1 MSVQIKS
8 TFFDPKVK
16 VWHAIRTTL
25 LLCLLLVCGQVS
37 AQTTAK
43 GTVIDATGEPVIGAT
58 VVEKGDPKNATVTDF
73 DGNFTLKLQ
82 KGKVVV
88 ISYIGMVS
96 QEVTAGPSMKI
107 TLQDDNAALEEVVVV
122 GYTSKA
128 RKDLT
133 GSVGSI
139 SGAKLAVV
147 PVSSAAEALTGKIA
161 GVQVTTTDGQPGADI
176 NIRVRGATSVTQ
188 SNDPLYIVD
197 GFQVP
202 NINDIPPTDIASID
216 VLKDASLTAIYGA
229 KGGNG
234 VVIVTTKSA
243 QAGKVQVSFNGRL
256 SVSSL
261 ARSLDL
267 MNTGQ
272 FVDLMYDRASSNGG
286 GARDSWQKAFR
297 GDFGNPKDNAL
308 YYNKVTNDWQDEV
321 LGNHPMSY
329 SSNVTVGGGSE
340 TTRFNLSLTQS
351 EDVGIILG
359 SGVRRTN
366 INFKLNTKITKN
378 LEFTYNPKLSY
389 RRDQGAGGANV
400 GSGGLVDRVLR
411 YQPTA
416 GLRSWGSYG
425 IMETAADAERFN
437 LTNPV
442 SDINTNT
449 QKRHAYT
456 MSQQFA
462 LQWTPIK
469 GLRLRTEGNYNISF
483 RDTERYW
490 GWLTSTAQSAVHQQK
505 PVAALTKRTVES
517 YTWTNT
523 ASYDMSIKDMH
534 NLSFLLGQ
542 EIYHTQ
548 YKESKQTA
556 HLFDQGIDAETAIN
570 NMALG
575 EPYAQDTYTLR
586 STPNRTASF
595 FGQVSYNFDHK
606 YLISATFRADGSSK
620 FAPGK
625 QWGYFPSVS
634 GAWVINKEKFMK
646 DVKWVDQLKL
656 RAAFGLAGNNNIND
670 DMWRFLYATNN
681 AGGPEFASTTTANG
695 ELYYATPG
703 NYPNKDIKWET
714 TITRNVALDISLFG
728 GRLNITP
735 EFYWNTTRDLL
746 YSSPIPS
753 VSGYSKQMQNIG
765 KVQNNGW
772 ELTVNGD
779 ILRGK
784 DYVLSGNFT
793 LGHNKMT
800 IKALN
805 ATDTRIYNYAGAWKS
820 SDQNDYLLEVGG
832 ELGLMYGYVYDGLY
846 TWDEFLYPTTS
857 TYAAQPKG
865 KGVVNGILVGGTITD
880 GYEGNSGNGVLASSH
895 SGYSTMPGKIKIKDL
910 NGDGQID
917 VNDKTVIGRTTPKWQ
932 GGFGLS
938 GQWKDFDFVANF
950 TYMLDF
956 DVYNATAYAL
966 SSMSSS
972 QNSFTNVYSKFN
984 DGRWRYSAP
993 DGFTDLSGHNITGES
1008 LYKNG
1013 NLDGM
1018 PGLYKTLNANASTW
1032 NPGDLVTNIMLD
1044 SFVED
1049 GSFIRCSD
1057 VTLGYTLP
1065 KSISSK
1071 IYLNKVRAYVS
1082 VSNLFILTKYSGY
1095 DPEVDVQSGLTPS
1108 MDYNRYPRARQFSF
1122 GVNVTF

>member
-8 TFFDPKVK
+8 IF
-16 VWHAIRTTL
+16 RSTL

-133 GSVGSI
+133 GSVGSV

-147 PVSSAAEALTGKIA
+147 PVSSAAEAMAGKIA
-161 GVQVTTTDGQPGADI
+161 GVQITTTDGQPGADI

-188 SNDPLYIVD
+188 SNEPLYIVD
-197 GFQVP
+197 GFQVA
-202 NINDIPPTDIASID
+202 NINDIPPSDIASID

-229 KGGNG
+229 KGGND
-234 VVIVTTKSA
+234 VVVVTTKSA
-243 QAGKVQVSFNGRL
+243 QAGKIQVTFNGRL

-261 ARSLDL
+261 TRSMDL

-272 FVDLMYDRASSNGG
+272 FVDLMYDRAAANGTRSSW
-286 GARDSWQKAFR
+286 AKAFR
-297 GDFGNPKDNAL
+297 GDFGNPRDNDL
-308 YYNKVTNDWQDEV
+308 YYQLQTNDWQDEV
-321 LGNHPMSY
+321 LGNHPWSY
-329 SSNVTVGGGSE
+329 QANVTIGGGNES
-340 TTRFNLSLTQS
+340 TKFNLSLTQS
-351 EDVGIILG
+351 EDKGIILG

-378 LEFTYNPKLSY
+378 LDFTYNPKLTY
-389 RRDQGAGGANV
+389 RRDEGAGGANI

-411 YQPTA
+411 FQPTS
-416 GLRSWGSYG
+416 GLRGWGSYNV
-425 IMETAADAERFN
+425 MENAADAERFN

-442 SDINTNT
+442 TDIGTNT
-449 QKRHAYT
+449 QKRHNYAI
-456 MSQQFA
+456 SQQFS
-462 LQWTPIK
+462 LKWNPID
-469 GLRLRTEGNYNISF
+469 GLVLRSEGNYNISF
-483 RDTERYW
+483 RDTQRYW
-490 GWLTSTAQSAVHQQK
+490 GWLTSTGQQAVHQQL
-505 PVAALTKRTVES
+505 PVARLTKRTTES

-523 ASYDMSIKDMH
+523 ASYDTSIKDVH

-548 YKESKQTA
+548 YKESQQGA
-556 HLFDQGIDAETAIN
+556 HLFDKGINAETAIN

-575 EPYAQDTYTLR
+575 QPYAQDTYTLR

-595 FGQVSYNFDHK
+595 FGQISYNYDHK

-620 FAPGK
+620 FASGK

-634 GAWVINKEKFMK
+634 GAWVVNKEKFLK
-646 DVKWVDQLKL
+646 DVKWIDQLKI
-656 RAAFGLAGNNNIND
+656 RAAFGLAGNNNISD
-670 DMWRFLYATNN
+670 DLWRFLYTTNN
-681 AGGPEFASTTTANG
+681 SGGPQVSSTTSANG
-695 ELYYATPG
+695 ELYYGTPSPYG
-703 NYPNKDIKWET
+703 NKEIKWET
-714 TITRNVALDISLFG
+714 TITRNLAADISLFG
-728 GRLNITP
+728 GRLSITP

-746 YSSPIPS
+746 YSSVIPS
-753 VSGYSKQMQNIG
+753 VSGYTRQMQNIG

-784 DYVLSGNFT
+784 DYVLSANFT

-800 IKALN
+800 IKQLN
-805 ATDTRIYNYAGAWKS
+805 ATDNIIYNYAGAWKS
-820 SDQNDYLLEVGG
+820 SDENDYILEVGN

-846 TWDEFLYPTTS
+846 TWDEF
-857 TYAAQPKG
+857 TYSAGDNYLATPRSKG
-865 KGVVNGILVGGTITD
+865 MVNGILVGGTITD
-880 GYEGNSGNGVLASSH
+880 GYEGNSGNGVIASSN
-895 SGYSTMPGKIKIKDL
+895 SGYSTLPGKIKIRDL

-938 GQWKDFDFVANF
+938 GQWKDFDFTANF

-966 SSMSSS
+966 SSTSGS
-972 QNSFTNVYSKFN
+972 QNTFTNVYSKFA
-984 DGRWRYSAP
+984 DGRWRYSNQ
-993 DGFTDLSGHNITGES
+993 TTGETI
-1008 LYKNG
+1008 YKSYY
-1013 NLDGM
+1013 LDGQ
-1018 PGLYKTLNANASTW
+1018 PGIYRQLNANANKWS
-1032 NPGDLVTNIMLD
+1032 PADLTTNIMLD
-1044 SFVED
+1044 AFVED

-1065 KSISSK
+1065 KSITQK
-1071 IYLNKVRAYVS
+1071 LYINKVRVYAS
-1082 VSNLFILTKYSGY
+1082 ASNLFILTKYSGY

-1108 MDYNRYPRARQFSF
+1108 MDYNRYPRARTFSF
-1122 GVNVTF
+1122 GLNVTF

>member
-1 MSVQIKS
+1 MSVKIKS
-8 TFFDPKVK
+8 IF
-16 VWHAIRTTL
+16 RTTL

-43 GTVIDATGEPVIGAT
+43 GTVTDQTGEPVIGAT
-58 VVEKGDPKNATVTDF
+58 VVEKGNAKNAAVTDF

-82 KGKVVV
+82 KSKTIV
-88 ISYIGMVS
+88 ISYIGMVT
-96 QEVTAGPSMKI
+96 QEVNATGGDLKI
-107 TLQDDNAALEEVVVV
+107 TLQDDNASLEEVVVV

-133 GSVGSI
+133 GSVGSV

-188 SNDPLYIVD
+188 SSEPLFIVD

-202 NINDIPPTDIASID
+202 NINDIPPSDIASID
-216 VLKDASLTAIYGA
+216 VLKDASLTAVYGA

-261 ARSLDL
+261 TRSMKI

-297 GDFGNPKDNAL
+297 GDFGNPKDNIL
-308 YYNKVTNDWQDEV
+308 YYNQPTYDWQDEV

-329 SSNVTVGGGSE
+329 QANVTVGGGSE
-340 TTRFNLSLTQS
+340 STRFNLSLTQS

-366 INFKLNTKITKN
+366 VNFKLNTKITKN
-378 LEFTYNPKLSY
+378 LEFTYNPKLTY
-389 RRDQGAGGANV
+389 RRDEGAGGANV

-416 GLRSWGSYG
+416 GLRSWGNYS
-425 IMETAADAERFN
+425 IMEDAADAERFN

-449 QKRHAYT
+449 QKKHSYAI
-456 MSQQFA
+456 SQQFS
-462 LQWTPIK
+462 LKWTPIK
-469 GLRLRTEGNYNISF
+469 GLVLRSEGNYNISF
-483 RDTERYW
+483 RDTQRYW
-490 GWLTSTAQSAVHQQK
+490 GWLTSEGQKTVHQQM
-505 PVAALTKRTVES
+505 PVAALTNRTTES

-523 ASYDMSIKDMH
+523 ASYDMSIKLH

-542 EIYHTQ
+542 EIYNTQ
-548 YKESKQTA
+548 YKENKQTA
-556 HLFDQGIDAETAIN
+556 HLFDRGIDAETAIN

-575 EPYAQDTYTLR
+575 QPYAQDTYTLR
-586 STPNRTASF
+586 STANRTASF

-606 YLISATFRADGSSK
+606 YLLSATFRADGSSK
-620 FAPGK
+620 FAPGN
-625 QWGYFPSVS
+625 QWGYFPSIS
-634 GAWVINKEKFMK
+634 GAWVVNKEKFLK
-646 DVKWVDQLKL
+646 DVKWIDQLKI
-656 RAAFGLAGNNNIND
+656 RAAFGLAGNNNISD
-670 DMWRFLYATNN
+670 DLWRFLYTSNN
-681 AGGPEFASTTTANG
+681 SGGPEFASTTTANG
-695 ELYYATPG
+695 ELYYSTPG

-714 TITRNVALDISLFG
+714 TITRNLAADISLFG
-728 GRLNITP
+728 GRITITP

-746 YSSPIPS
+746 YQSPIPG
-753 VSGYSKQMQNIG
+753 VSGYSRQMQNIG
-765 KVQNNGW
+765 KVQNDGW

-784 DYVLSGNFT
+784 DYVLSANFT

-805 ATDTRIYNYAGAWKS
+805 ATDTRIFNYAGAWKS

-846 TWDEFLYPTTS
+846 TWDEFLYPTTQ
-857 TYAAQPKG
+857 TYAANPKG
-865 KGVVNGILVGGTITD
+865 KGLVNGILVGGTITD
-880 GYEGNSGNGVLASSH
+880 GYEGNSGNGVLGGSH

-917 VNDKTVIGRTTPKWQ
+917 ENDKTVIGRTTPKWQ
-932 GGFGLS
+932 GGFGIS

-966 SSMSSS
+966 SSMSTG
-972 QNSFTNVYSKFN
+972 QNNFTNVYSKFA

-1018 PGLYKTLNANASTW
+1018 PGLYKDMNANAKMW
-1032 NPGDLVTNIMLD
+1032 NPADLVTNIMLD
-1044 SFVED
+1044 AFVED

-1057 VTLGYTLP
+1057 VTIGYTLP
-1065 KSISSK
+1065 KSLVKK
-1071 IYLNKVRAYVS
+1071 IYVNKVRAYVS
-1082 VSNLFILTKYSGY
+1082 ASNLFILTKYSGY

-1108 MDYNRYPRARQFSF
+1108 MDYNRYPRARTFSC

>member
-1 MSVQIKS
+1 MK
-8 TFFDPKVK
+8 DAMKVLCK
-16 VWHAIRTTL
+16 V
-25 LLCLLLVCGQVS
+25 CLLVAFFLTPLSALAQAQISGQV
-37 AQTTAK
+37 
-43 GTVIDATGEPVIGAT
+43 VDATGETVIGAT
-58 VVEKGDPKNATVTDF
+58 IVEKGNPQNAAVTDF
-73 DGNFTLKLQ
+73 DGNFSIKVAS
-82 KGKVVV
+82 GKILV
-88 ISYIGMVS
+88 ISYVGMKT
-96 QEVTAGPSMKI
+96 QEVPAATGMKVVME
-107 TLQDDNAALEEVVVV
+107 DDNASLDEVVVV
-122 GYTSKA
+122 GYTSRA

-133 GSVGSI
+133 GSVGSV
-139 SGAKLAVV
+139 SGAKLAIV

-188 SNDPLYIVD
+188 SNEPLYIVD

-202 NINDIPPTDIASID
+202 NINDIPPSDIASID

-261 ARSLDL
+261 SRSLDI

-297 GDFGNPKDNAL
+297 GDFGNPKDNSI
-308 YYNKVTNDWQDEV
+308 YYYKTTNDWQDEV
-321 LGNHPMSY
+321 LGNNPTSY
-329 SSNVTVGGGSE
+329 QANVTVGGGSE

-366 INFKLNTKITKN
+366 VNFKLNTKITKN
-378 LEFTYNPKLSY
+378 LEFTYNPKLTY
-389 RRDQGAGGANV
+389 RRDEGAGGANV

-416 GLRSWGSYG
+416 GLRSWGNYS
-425 IMETAADAERFN
+425 IMESAADAERFN

-442 SDINTNT
+442 ADINTNT
-449 QKRHAYT
+449 QKKHNYSI
-456 MSQQFA
+456 SQQFA
-462 LQWTPIK
+462 LKWTPIS
-469 GLRLRTEGNYNISF
+469 GLVLRSEGNYNISF
-483 RDTERYW
+483 RNTQRYW
-490 GWLTSTAQSAVHQQK
+490 GWLTSEGQKAVHQQK
-505 PVAALTKRTVES
+505 PVARLTDRTVES

-523 ASYDMSIKDMH
+523 ASYDTSIKDVH

-548 YKESKQTA
+548 YKESQQAA
-556 HLFDQGIDAETAIN
+556 HLFDIGIDANTAIN

-575 EPYAQDTYTLR
+575 QPYAADTYTLR
-586 STPNRTASF
+586 STANRTASF
-595 FGQVSYNFDHK
+595 FGQASYNYNHK
-606 YLISATFRADGSSK
+606 YLLSATLRADGSSK
-620 FAPGK
+620 FAPGN
-625 QWGYFPSVS
+625 QWGYFPSIS
-634 GAWVINKEKFMK
+634 GAWVLNQEKFLS
-646 DVKWVDQLKL
+646 DVKWIDQLKI
-656 RAAFGLAGNNNIND
+656 RASYGLAGNNNID
-670 DMWRFLYATNN
+670 DDLWRFLYTSSNS
-681 AGGPEFASTTTANG
+681 GGPEFASTTTANG
-695 ELYYATPG
+695 ELYYSVPSD
-703 NYPNKDIKWET
+703 YPNKDIKWET
-714 TITRNVALDISLFG
+714 TITRNLAADISLFG
-728 GRLNITP
+728 GRLSITP

-746 YSSPIPS
+746 YRSYIPG
-753 VSGYSKQMQNIG
+753 VSGYSRQMQNIG

-772 ELTVNGD
+772 ELTLNAD
-779 ILRGK
+779 LLRGK
-784 DYVLSGNFT
+784 DYVLSANLT

-800 IKALN
+800 IKQLN
-805 ATDTRIYNYAGAWKS
+805 RDDNRIFNNASAWKS
-820 SDQNDYLLEVGG
+820 SDQNDYMLEVGG

-857 TYAAQPKG
+857 TYAANPKG
-865 KGVVNGILVGGTITD
+865 KGVVNGILVGGTVTD
-880 GYEGNSGNGVLASSH
+880 GYEGNSGNGVLGNSH

-917 VNDKTVIGRTTPKWQ
+917 INDKTVIGRTTPKWQ
-932 GGFGLS
+932 GGFGIS

-966 SSMSSS
+966 SSTSNK
-972 QNSFTNVYSKFN
+972 QYTFTNVYSKFTDN
-984 DGRWRYSAP
+984 RWRYSAP
-993 DGFTDLSGHNITGES
+993 EGYTDLSGHNITGES

-1018 PGLYKTLNANASTW
+1018 PGLYRDMNANATMW

-1044 SFVED
+1044 AFVED

-1057 VTLGYTLP
+1057 VTIGYTLP
-1065 KSISSK
+1065 KSIIKK
-1071 IYLNKVRAYVS
+1071 IFVNKVRAYIS
-1082 VSNLFILTKYSGY
+1082 ASNLFILTNYSGY

-1108 MDYNRYPRARQFSF
+1108 MDYNRYPRARTFSF
-1122 GVNVTF
+1122 GLNVTF

>member
-1 MSVQIKS
+1 MK
-8 TFFDPKVK
+8 DAMKVLCK
-16 VWHAIRTTL
+16 V
-25 LLCLLLVCGQVS
+25 CLLVAFFLTPLSALAQAQISGQV
-37 AQTTAK
+37 
-43 GTVIDATGEPVIGAT
+43 VDATGETVIGAT
-58 VVEKGDPKNATVTDF
+58 IVEKGNPKNAAVTDF
-73 DGNFTLKLQ
+73 DGNFSIKVAS
-82 KGKVVV
+82 GKILV
-88 ISYIGMVS
+88 ISYVGMKT
-96 QEVTAGPSMKI
+96 QEVPAATGMKVV
-107 TLQDDNAALEEVVVV
+107 LEDDNASLDEVVVV
-122 GYTSKA
+122 GYTSRA

-133 GSVGSI
+133 GSVGSV

-188 SNDPLYIVD
+188 SNEPLYIVD

-202 NINDIPPTDIASID
+202 NINDIPPSDIASID

-234 VVIVTTKSA
+234 VIIVTTKSA

-261 ARSLDL
+261 SRSLDI

-272 FVDLMYDRASSNGG
+272 FVDLMYDRASSNGN

-297 GDFGNPKDNAL
+297 GDFGNPKDNSI
-308 YYNKVTNDWQDEV
+308 YYYKTTNDWQDEV
-321 LGNHPMSY
+321 LGNKPISY
-329 SSNVTVGGGSE
+329 QANVTVGGGNE
-340 TTRFNLSLTQS
+340 TTRFNLSLAQS

-366 INFKLNTKITKN
+366 VNFKLNTKITKN
-378 LEFTYNPKLSY
+378 LEFTYNPKLTY
-389 RRDQGAGGANV
+389 RRDEGAGGANV

-416 GLRSWGSYG
+416 GLRSWGNYS
-425 IMETAADAERFN
+425 IMESAADAERFN

-442 SDINTNT
+442 NDIMTNT
-449 QKRHAYT
+449 QKKHSYSI
-456 MSQQFA
+456 SQQFA
-462 LQWTPIK
+462 LKWTPIS
-469 GLRLRTEGNYNISF
+469 GLVLRSEGNYNISF
-483 RDTERYW
+483 RNTQRYW
-490 GWLTSTAQSAVHQQK
+490 GWLTQEGQKAVHQQK
-505 PVAALTKRTVES
+505 PVARLTDRTVES

-523 ASYDMSIKDMH
+523 ASYDTSIKDVH

-548 YKESKQTA
+548 YKESQQAA
-556 HLFDQGIDAETAIN
+556 HLFDIGIDANTAIN

-575 EPYAQDTYTLR
+575 QPYAADTYTLR
-586 STPNRTASF
+586 STANRTASF
-595 FGQVSYNFDHK
+595 FGQASYNYNHK
-606 YLISATFRADGSSK
+606 YLLSATLRADGSSK
-620 FAPGK
+620 FAPGN
-625 QWGYFPSVS
+625 QWGYFPSIS
-634 GAWVINKEKFMK
+634 GAWVLNQEKFLS
-646 DVKWVDQLKL
+646 DVKWIDQLKI
-656 RAAFGLAGNNNIND
+656 RASYGLAGNNNIND
-670 DMWRFLYATNN
+670 DLWRFLYTSSNS
-681 AGGPEFASTTTANG
+681 GGPEFASTTTANG
-695 ELYYATPG
+695 ELYYTVPSD
-703 NYPNKDIKWET
+703 YPNKDIKWET
-714 TITRNVALDISLFG
+714 TITRNLAADISLFG
-728 GRLNITP
+728 GRLSITP

-746 YSSPIPS
+746 YRSYIPG
-753 VSGYSKQMQNIG
+753 VSGYSRQMQNIG

-772 ELTVNGD
+772 ELTLNAD
-779 ILRGK
+779 LLRGK
-784 DYVLSGNFT
+784 DYVLSANLT

-800 IKALN
+800 IKQLN
-805 ATDTRIYNYAGAWKS
+805 RDDNRIFNNASAWKS
-820 SDQNDYLLEVGG
+820 SDQNDYMLEVGG

-857 TYAAQPKG
+857 TYAANPKG
-865 KGVVNGILVGGTITD
+865 KGVVNGILIGGTVTD
-880 GYEGNSGNGVLASSH
+880 GYEGNSGNGVLGNSH

-917 VNDKTVIGRTTPKWQ
+917 INDKTVIGRTTPKWQ
-932 GGFGLS
+932 GGFGIS

-966 SSMSSS
+966 SSTSSN
-972 QNSFTNVYSKFN
+972 QYTFTNVYSKFTDN
-984 DGRWRYSAP
+984 RWRYSAP
-993 DGFTDLSGHNITGES
+993 DGYTDLSGHNITGES

-1018 PGLYKTLNANASTW
+1018 PGLYRDMNANVNMW

-1044 SFVED
+1044 AFVED

-1057 VTLGYTLP
+1057 VTIGYTLP
-1065 KSISSK
+1065 KSIIKK
-1071 IYLNKVRAYVS
+1071 IFLNKVRAYIS
-1082 VSNLFILTKYSGY
+1082 ASNLFILTNYSGY

-1108 MDYNRYPRARQFSF
+1108 MDYNRYPRARTFSF
-1122 GVNVTF
+1122 GLNVTF

>member
-8 TFFDPKVK
+8 IF
-16 VWHAIRTTL
+16 RTTL

-43 GTVIDATGEPVIGAT
+43 GTVVDATGEAVIGAT

-96 QEVTAGPSMKI
+96 QEVTAGPNMKI
-107 TLQDDNAALEEVVVV
+107 TMQDDNAALEEVVVV

-133 GSVGSI
+133 GSVGSV
-139 SGAKLAVV
+139 SGAKLAIV
-147 PVSSAAEALTGKIA
+147 PVSSAAEAMAGKIA
-161 GVQVTTTDGQPGADI
+161 GVQITTTDGQPGADI

-188 SNDPLYIVD
+188 SNEPLYIVD
-197 GFQVP
+197 GFQVA
-202 NINDIPPTDIASID
+202 NINDIPPSDIASID

-234 VVIVTTKSA
+234 VVVVTTKSA
-243 QAGKVQVSFNGRL
+243 QAGKIQVTFNGRL

-261 ARSLDL
+261 ARSMDL

-272 FVDLMYDRASSNGG
+272 FVDLMYDRAAANGTRSSW
-286 GARDSWQKAFR
+286 AKAFR
-297 GDFGNPKDNAL
+297 GDFGNPRDNDL
-308 YYNKVTNDWQDEV
+308 YYQLTTNDWQDEV
-321 LGNHPMSY
+321 LGNHPWSY
-329 SSNVTVGGGSE
+329 QANVTVGGGNE
-340 TTRFNLSLTQS
+340 NTKFNLSLTQS
-351 EDVGIILG
+351 EDKGIILG

-378 LEFTYNPKLSY
+378 LDFTYNPKLTY
-389 RRDQGAGGANV
+389 RRDEGAGGANI

-411 YQPTA
+411 FQPTS
-416 GLRSWGSYG
+416 GLRGWGSYNV
-425 IMETAADAERFN
+425 MENAADAERFN

-442 SDINTNT
+442 TDIGTNT
-449 QKRHAYT
+449 QKRHNYAI
-456 MSQQFA
+456 SQQFS
-462 LQWTPIK
+462 LKWNPID
-469 GLRLRTEGNYNISF
+469 GLVLRSEGNYNISF
-483 RDTERYW
+483 RDTQRYW
-490 GWLTSTAQSAVHQQK
+490 GWLTTEGQKAVHQQL
-505 PVAALTKRTVES
+505 PVARLTKRTTES

-523 ASYDMSIKDMH
+523 ASYDTTIKNVH

-548 YKESKQTA
+548 YKENQQAA
-556 HLFDQGIDAETAIN
+556 HLFDKAINAETAIN

-575 EPYAQDTYTLR
+575 QPYAQDTYTLT
-586 STPNRTASF
+586 STANRTASF

-634 GAWVINKEKFMK
+634 GAWVVNKEKFLK
-646 DVKWVDQLKL
+646 DIKWIDQLKI
-656 RAAFGLAGNNNIND
+656 RAAFGLAGNNNISD
-670 DMWRFLYATNN
+670 DLWRFLYTTNN
-681 AGGPEFASTTTANG
+681 SGGPQFSSTTSANG
-695 ELYYATPG
+695 ELYYGTPSPYG
-703 NYPNKDIKWET
+703 NKDIKWET
-714 TITRNVALDISLFG
+714 TITRNLAADISLFG
-728 GRLNITP
+728 GRLSITP

-746 YSSPIPS
+746 YSSVIPS
-753 VSGYSKQMQNIG
+753 VSGYTRQMQNIG

-784 DYVLSGNFT
+784 DYVLSANFT

-800 IKALN
+800 IKELN

-820 SDQNDYLLEVGG
+820 SDENDYILEVGN

-846 TWDEFLYPTTS
+846 TWDEF
-857 TYAAQPKG
+857 TYSAGDNYLATPRSKG
-865 KGVVNGILVGGTITD
+865 MVNGILVGGTVTD
-880 GYEGNSGNGVLASSH
+880 GYEGNSGNGVIASSN
-895 SGYSTMPGKIKIKDL
+895 SGYSTLPGKIKIKDL

-917 VNDKTVIGRTTPKWQ
+917 TNDKTVIGRTTPKWQ

-938 GQWKDFDFVANF
+938 GQWKDFDFTANF
-950 TYMLDF
+950 TYMIDF
-956 DVYNATAYAL
+956 DVYNATAFAL
-966 SSMSSS
+966 SSTSGS
-972 QNSFTNVYSKFN
+972 QNNFTNVYSKFA
-984 DGRWRYSAP
+984 DGRWRYSNQ
-993 DGFTDLSGHNITGES
+993 TTGETI
-1008 LYKNG
+1008 YKSYY
-1013 NLDGM
+1013 LDGQ
-1018 PGLYKTLNANASTW
+1018 PGIYRELNANANKWS
-1032 NPGDLVTNIMLD
+1032 PADLTTNIMLD
-1044 SFVED
+1044 QFVED

-1065 KSISSK
+1065 KSITK
-1071 IYLNKVRAYVS
+1071 KLYINKVRVYAS
-1082 VSNLFILTKYSGY
+1082 ASNLFILTKYSGY

-1108 MDYNRYPRARQFSF
+1108 MDYNRYPRARTFSF
-1122 GVNVTF
+1122 GLNVTF

>member
-1 MSVQIKS
+1 MK
-8 TFFDPKVK
+8 DAMKVLCK
-16 VWHAIRTTL
+16 V
-25 LLCLLLVCGQVS
+25 CLLVAFFLTPLSALAQAQISGQV
-37 AQTTAK
+37 
-43 GTVIDATGEPVIGAT
+43 VDATGETVIGAT
-58 VVEKGDPKNATVTDF
+58 IVEKGNPKNAAVTDF
-73 DGNFTLKLQ
+73 DGNFSIKVAS
-82 KGKVVV
+82 GKILV
-88 ISYIGMVS
+88 ISYVGMKT
-96 QEVTAGPSMKI
+96 QEVPAATGMKVV
-107 TLQDDNAALEEVVVV
+107 LEDDNASLDEVVVV
-122 GYTSKA
+122 GYTSRA

-133 GSVGSI
+133 GSVGSV

-188 SNDPLYIVD
+188 SNEPLYIVD

-202 NINDIPPTDIASID
+202 NINDIPPSDIASID

-261 ARSLDL
+261 SRSLDI

-297 GDFGNPKDNAL
+297 GDFGNPKDNSI
-308 YYNKVTNDWQDEV
+308 YYFKTTNDWQDEV
-321 LGNHPMSY
+321 LGNKPISY
-329 SSNVTVGGGSE
+329 QANVTVGGGNE

-351 EDVGIILG
+351 EDLGIILG

-366 INFKLNTKITKN
+366 VNFKLNTKITKN
-378 LEFTYNPKLSY
+378 LEFTYNPKLTY
-389 RRDQGAGGANV
+389 RRDEGAGGANV

-416 GLRSWGSYG
+416 GLRSWGNYS
-425 IMETAADAERFN
+425 IMESAADAERFN

-442 SDINTNT
+442 NDIMTNT
-449 QKRHAYT
+449 QKKHSYSI
-456 MSQQFA
+456 SQQFA
-462 LQWTPIK
+462 LKWTPIS
-469 GLRLRTEGNYNISF
+469 GLVLRSEGNYNISF
-483 RDTERYW
+483 RNTQRYW
-490 GWLTSTAQSAVHQQK
+490 GWLTQEGQKAVHQQK
-505 PVAALTKRTVES
+505 PVARLTDRTVES

-523 ASYDMSIKDMH
+523 ASYDTSIKDVH

-548 YKESKQTA
+548 YKESQQAA
-556 HLFDQGIDAETAIN
+556 HLFDIGIDANTAIN

-575 EPYAQDTYTLR
+575 QPYAADTYTLR
-586 STPNRTASF
+586 STANRTASF
-595 FGQVSYNFDHK
+595 FGQASYNYNHK
-606 YLISATFRADGSSK
+606 YLLSATLRADGSSK
-620 FAPGK
+620 FAPGN
-625 QWGYFPSVS
+625 QWGYFPSIS
-634 GAWVINKEKFMK
+634 GAWVLNQEKFLS
-646 DVKWVDQLKL
+646 DVKWIDQLKI
-656 RAAFGLAGNNNIND
+656 RASYGLAGNNNIND
-670 DMWRFLYATNN
+670 DLWRFLYTSSNS
-681 AGGPEFASTTTANG
+681 GGPEFASTTTANG
-695 ELYYATPG
+695 ELYYTVPSD
-703 NYPNKDIKWET
+703 YPNKDIKWET
-714 TITRNVALDISLFG
+714 TITRNIAADISLFG
-728 GRLNITP
+728 GRLSITP

-746 YSSPIPS
+746 YRSYIPG
-753 VSGYSKQMQNIG
+753 VSGYSRQMQNIG

-772 ELTVNGD
+772 ELTLNAD
-779 ILRGK
+779 LLRGK
-784 DYVLSGNFT
+784 DYVLSANLT

-800 IKALN
+800 IKQLN
-805 ATDTRIYNYAGAWKS
+805 RDDNRIFNNASAWKS
-820 SDQNDYLLEVGG
+820 SDQNDYMLEVGG

-857 TYAAQPKG
+857 TYAANPKG
-865 KGVVNGILVGGTITD
+865 KGVVNGILIGGTVTD
-880 GYEGNSGNGVLASSH
+880 GYEGNSGNGVLGNSH

-917 VNDKTVIGRTTPKWQ
+917 INDKTVIGRTTPKWQ
-932 GGFGLS
+932 GGFGIS

-966 SSMSSS
+966 SSTSNK
-972 QNSFTNVYSKFN
+972 QNTFTNVYSKFTDN
-984 DGRWRYSAP
+984 RWRYSAP
-993 DGFTDLSGHNITGES
+993 DGYTDLSGHNITGES

-1018 PGLYKTLNANASTW
+1018 PGLYRDMNANATMW

-1044 SFVED
+1044 AFVED

-1057 VTLGYTLP
+1057 VTIGYTLP
-1065 KSISSK
+1065 KSIIKK
-1071 IYLNKVRAYVS
+1071 IFVNKVRAYIS
-1082 VSNLFILTKYSGY
+1082 ASNLFILTNYSGY

-1122 GVNVTF
+1122 GLNVTF

>member
-1 MSVQIKS
+1 MSVKIKS
-8 TFFDPKVK
+8 IF
-16 VWHAIRTTL
+16 RTTL

-43 GTVIDATGEPVIGAT
+43 GTVTDATGEPVIGAT
-58 VVEKGDPKNATVTDF
+58 VVEKGNAKNAAVTDF

-82 KGKVVV
+82 KSKTIVV
-88 ISYIGMVS
+88 SYIGMVT
-96 QEVTAGPSMKI
+96 QEVTATGGDLKI
-107 TLQDDNAALEEVVVV
+107 TLQDDNASLEEVVVV

-133 GSVGSI
+133 GSVGSV

-188 SNDPLYIVD
+188 SNDPLFIVD
-197 GFQVP
+197 GFQVA

-261 ARSLDL
+261 ARSLDI

-272 FVDLMYDRASSNGG
+272 FVDLMYDRASSAGG

-308 YYNKVTNDWQDEV
+308 YYNQPTNDWQDEV
-321 LGNHPMSY
+321 LGNTPMSY
-329 SSNVTVGGGSE
+329 SANVTVGGGNES
-340 TTRFNLSLTQS
+340 TRFNLSLTQS

-366 INFKLNTKITKN
+366 VNFKLNTKITKN
-378 LEFTYNPKLSY
+378 LELTYNPKFTY
-389 RRDQGAGGANV
+389 RRDEGAGGANV

-411 YQPTA
+411 YQPTS
-416 GLRSWGSYG
+416 GLRGWGTYT
-425 IMETAADAERFN
+425 IMDNDADRERFN

-442 SDINTNT
+442 TDIATNT
-449 QKRHAYT
+449 QKKHSYA
-456 MSQQFA
+456 MSQQFS
-462 LQWTPIK
+462 LKWTPIK
-469 GLRLRTEGNYNISF
+469 GLVLRTEGNYNISF
-483 RDTERYW
+483 RDTQRYW
-490 GWLTSTAQSAVHQQK
+490 GWLTSEGQKAVHQQR
-505 PVAALTKRTVES
+505 PVAALTNRTTES

-523 ASYDMSIKDMH
+523 ASYDMTLKEMH

-542 EIYHTQ
+542 EIYNTQ
-548 YKESKQTA
+548 YKENKQTA
-556 HLFDQGIDAETAIN
+556 HLFDRGIDAETAIN

-575 EPYAQDTYTLR
+575 QPYAQDTYTLR
-586 STPNRTASF
+586 STANRTASF

-606 YLISATFRADGSSK
+606 YLLSATFRADGSSK
-620 FAPGK
+620 FAPGN
-625 QWGYFPSVS
+625 QWGYFPSIS
-634 GAWVINKEKFMK
+634 GAWVVNREKFLK
-646 DVKWVDQLKL
+646 DVKWIDQLKI
-656 RAAFGLAGNNNIND
+656 RAAYGLAGNNNISD
-670 DMWRFLYATNN
+670 DLWRFLYTSNN
-681 AGGPEFASTTTANG
+681 SGGPEFASTTTANG
-695 ELYYATPG
+695 ELYYGAPS

-714 TITRNVALDISLFG
+714 TITRNLAADISLFG
-728 GRLNITP
+728 GRITITP
-735 EFYWNTTRDLL
+735 EIYWNTTRDLL
-746 YSSPIPS
+746 YQSPIPG
-753 VSGYSKQMQNIG
+753 VSGYTRQMQNIG
-765 KVQNNGW
+765 KVANNGW

-784 DYVLSGNFT
+784 DYVLSANLT

-805 ATDTRIYNYAGAWKS
+805 ATDTRIFNYAGAWKS

-846 TWDEFLYPTTS
+846 TWDEFTYPTPT
-857 TYAAQPKG
+857 TYTATPKS
-865 KGVVNGILVGGTITD
+865 KGSLNGILVGGTITD
-880 GYEGNSGNGVLASSH
+880 GYEGNSGNGVLGSSH
-895 SGYSTMPGKIKIKDL
+895 SSYSTMPGKIRIKDL

-917 VNDKTVIGRTTPKWQ
+917 ENDKTVIGRTTPKWQ

-966 SSMSSS
+966 SSTSNS
-972 QNSFTNVYSKFN
+972 QNTFTNVYAKYA

-993 DGFTDLSGHNITGES
+993 DGFTDYDGHNITGES
-1008 LYKNG
+1008 LYRNG
-1013 NLDGM
+1013 NVNNAQ
-1018 PGLYKTLNANASTW
+1018 GLYRDMNANAHMW

-1044 SFVED
+1044 AFVED

-1057 VTLGYTLP
+1057 VTIGYTLP
-1065 KSISSK
+1065 KSITKK

-1082 VSNLFILTKYSGY
+1082 ASNLFILTKYSGY

-1108 MDYNRYPRARQFSF
+1108 MDYNRYPRARTFSC

>member
-1 MSVQIKS
+1 MSLKIKS
-8 TFFDPKVK
+8 IF
-16 VWHAIRTTL
+16 RTAL
-25 LLCLLLVCGQVS
+25 LMCLLLAGGQLY
-37 AQTTAK
+37 AQTTAR
-43 GTVIDATGEPVIGAT
+43 GTVTDPTGETVIGAT
-58 VVEKGDPKNATVTDF
+58 VVEKGNPTNATVTDI
-73 DGNFTLKLQ
+73 DGNFTLTLQ
-82 KGKVVV
+82 RGRTVVV
-88 ISYIGMVS
+88 SYIGMVP
-96 QEVTAGPSMKI
+96 QEVTAGSNMQV
-107 TLQDDNAALEEVVVV
+107 TLQEDNASLDEVVVV

-128 RKDLT
+128 RRDLT

-139 SGAKLAVV
+139 SGKKLEAV
-147 PVSSAAEALTGKIA
+147 PVASAAEALTGKIA

-188 SNDPLYIVD
+188 SNDPLFIVD

-243 QAGKVQVSFNGRL
+243 QAGKVQVTFNGRL
-256 SVSSL
+256 QTSALS
-261 ARSLDL
+261 RSLDI
-267 MNTGQ
+267 MNAGQ

-286 GARDSWQKAFR
+286 GARDSWQKSFR
-297 GDFGNPKDNAL
+297 GDFGNPKDNAI
-308 YYNKVTNDWQDEV
+308 YYSMPSYDWQDEV
-321 LGNHPMSY
+321 LGNHPTSY
-329 SSNVTVGGGSE
+329 MANLTVGGGNE
-340 TTRFNLSLTQS
+340 NTRFNLSLTQS

-366 INFKLNTKITKN
+366 INLKLNTKLSNN
-378 LEFTYNPKLSY
+378 LELTYNPKVTY
-389 RRDQGAGGANV
+389 RRDEGAGGANI

-416 GLRSWGSYG
+416 GLRSWGNYS
-425 IMETAADAERFN
+425 IMESAADAERFN

-442 SDINTNT
+442 TDIQTNT
-449 QKRHAYT
+449 QKKHSYT
-456 MSQQFA
+456 FSQQLA
-462 LQWTPIK
+462 LKWTPIA
-469 GLRLRTEGNYNISF
+469 GLVLRSEGNYTISF
-483 RDTERYW
+483 RDEQRYY
-490 GWLTSTAQSAVHQQK
+490 GWLTSEGQKDVHQQK
-505 PVAALTKRTVES
+505 PVAYLKNRTVES

-523 ASYDMSIKDMH
+523 ASYDLTLQDVH

-542 EIYHTQ
+542 EIYNTQ
-548 YKESKQTA
+548 YKENKQTA
-556 HLFDQGIDAETAIN
+556 HLFDTGIDANTALN

-575 EPYAQDTYTLR
+575 QPYAQDTYTLR
-586 STPNRTASF
+586 STANRTASF
-595 FGQVSYNFDHK
+595 FGQVSYNYNHK
-606 YLISATFRADGSSK
+606 YLLSATFRADGSSK
-620 FAPGK
+620 FAPGN

-634 GAWVINKEKFMK
+634 GAWVISEEPFLK
-646 DVKWVDQLKL
+646 DVRWLDQLKL
-656 RAAFGLAGNNNIND
+656 RAAYGLAGNNNIND
-670 DMWRFLYATNN
+670 DLWRFLYTSSNS
-681 AGGPEFASTTTANG
+681 GGPEFASTTTANG
-695 ELYYATPG
+695 ELNYTVPS

-714 TITRNVALDISLFG
+714 TVTRNLAADISLWG
-728 GRLNITP
+728 GRLTITP
-735 EFYWNTTRDLL
+735 ELYWNTTRDLL
-746 YSSPIPS
+746 YSSPIPG

-779 ILRGK
+779 ILRGR
-784 DYVLSGNFT
+784 DYVLSANFT

-805 ATDTRIYNYAGAWKS
+805 ATDTRIFNHASAWKS
-820 SDQNDYLLEVGG
+820 SDEQDYLLEVGG

-846 TWDEFLYPTTS
+846 TWDEFTYPTAT
-857 TYAAQPKG
+857 TYVATPKS
-865 KGVVNGILVGGTITD
+865 KGSVNGILVGGTITD

-895 SGYSTMPGKIKIKDL
+895 SSYSTMPGKLKIRDL
-910 NGDGQID
+910 NGDGQINQD
-917 VNDKTVIGRTTPKWQ
+917 DKTVIGRTTPKWQ

-966 SSMSSS
+966 SSTAKN
-972 QNSFTNVYSKFN
+972 QNTFTNAYARYADN
-984 DGRWRYSAP
+984 RWRYSAP
-993 DGFTDLSGHNITGES
+993 DGFTDVNGHNITGES

-1018 PGLYKTLNANASTW
+1018 PGLYRTMNSNATMW
-1032 NPGDLVTNIMLD
+1032 NPADVITNIMLD
-1044 SFVED
+1044 AFVED

-1057 VTLGYTLP
+1057 VTIGYTLP
-1065 KSISSK
+1065 KTLTEK
-1071 IYLNKVRAYVS
+1071 ILLSKVRAYVS
-1082 VSNLFILTKYSGY
+1082 ASNLFILTNYSGY

-1108 MDYNRYPRARQFSF
+1108 MDYNRYPRARTFSF
-1122 GVNVTF
+1122 GLNVTF

>member
-1 MSVQIKS
+1 MSVKIKS
-8 TFFDPKVK
+8 IF
-16 VWHAIRTTL
+16 RTTL
-25 LLCLLLVCGQVS
+25 LLCLLLVCGQAL

-43 GTVIDATGEPVIGAT
+43 GTVTDATGEPVIGAT
-58 VVEKGDPKNATVTDF
+58 VVEKGNAKNAAVTDF

-82 KGKVVV
+82 SSKTIV
-88 ISYIGMVS
+88 ISYIGMVT
-96 QEVTAGPSMKI
+96 QEVTATGGDLKI

-147 PVSSAAEALTGKIA
+147 PVASAAEAMAGKIA
-161 GVQVTTTDGQPGADI
+161 GVQITTTDGQPGADI

-188 SNDPLYIVD
+188 SNDPLFIVD
-197 GFQVP
+197 GFQVA

-243 QAGKVQVSFNGRL
+243 QAGKVQVTFNGRL
-256 SVSSL
+256 SVSQL
-261 ARSLDL
+261 ARSLDI
-267 MNTGQ
+267 MDSGQ

-297 GDFGNPKDNAL
+297 NDFGNPKDNAI
-308 YYNKVTNDWQDEV
+308 YNNMKTNDWQHEV

-329 SSNVTVGGGSE
+329 SANVTVGGGNES
-340 TTRFNLSLTQS
+340 TRFNLSLTQS

-366 INFKLNTKITKN
+366 VNFKLNTKITKN
-378 LEFTYNPKLSY
+378 LELTYNPKFTF
-389 RRDQGAGGANV
+389 RRDEGAGGANV

-416 GLRSWGSYG
+416 GLRSWGSYSV
-425 IMETAADAERFN
+425 MENAADAERFN

-442 SDINTNT
+442 SDIATNT
-449 QKRHAYT
+449 QKKHSYT
-456 MSQQFA
+456 MSQQFS
-462 LQWTPIK
+462 LKWTPIK
-469 GLRLRTEGNYNISF
+469 GLVLRTEGNYNISF
-483 RDTERYW
+483 RDTQRYW
-490 GWLTSTAQSAVHQQK
+490 GWLTSTGQSAVHQQR
-505 PVAALTKRTVES
+505 PVAALTNRTVES

-523 ASYDMSIKDMH
+523 ASYDMTMKEKH
-534 NLSFLLGQ
+534 NFSFLLGQ

-548 YKESKQTA
+548 YKENKQTA
-556 HLFDQGIDAETAIN
+556 HLFDIGIDAETAIN

-575 EPYAQDTYTLR
+575 QPYAQDTYTLR

-595 FGQVSYNFDHK
+595 FGQISYNFDHK
-606 YLISATFRADGSSK
+606 YLLSATFRADGSSK
-620 FAPGK
+620 FAPGN
-625 QWGYFPSVS
+625 QWGYFPSIS
-634 GAWVINKEKFMK
+634 GAWVINKEKFLK
-646 DVKWVDQLKL
+646 DVKWIDQLKL
-656 RAAFGLAGNNNIND
+656 RAAFGLAGNNNISD
-670 DMWRFLYATNN
+670 DLWRFLYTSNN
-681 AGGPEFASTTTANG
+681 SGGPEFGSTTTANG
-695 ELYYATPG
+695 ELYYSTPS

-714 TITRNVALDISLFG
+714 TITRNLAMDISLFG
-728 GRLNITP
+728 GRITITP
-735 EFYWNTTRDLL
+735 EVYWNTTRDLL

-753 VSGYSKQMQNIG
+753 VSGYTKQMQNIG
-765 KVQNNGW
+765 KVANNGW

-784 DYVLSGNFT
+784 DYVLSANFT
-793 LGHNKMT
+793 LGRNTMT
-800 IKALN
+800 IKELN
-805 ATDTRIYNYAGAWKS
+805 ATDTRIFNNASAWKS

-846 TWDEFLYPTTS
+846 TWDEFNFPTTT
-857 TYAAQPKG
+857 TYTATPKS
-865 KGVVNGILVGGTITD
+865 KGTVNGILVGGTITD
-880 GYEGNSGNGVLASSH
+880 GYEGNSGNGVLGGSH
-895 SGYSTMPGKIKIKDL
+895 SGYSTMPGKIRIKDL

-932 GGFGLS
+932 GGFGIS

-966 SSMSSS
+966 SSTSSS
-972 QNSFTNVYSKFN
+972 QNTFTNVYAKFAE
-984 DGRWRYSAP
+984 GRWRYSAP
-993 DGFTDLSGHNITGES
+993 DGFNDYDGHNITGES

-1013 NLDGM
+1013 NINNSQ
-1018 PGLYKTLNANASTW
+1018 GLYRDMNANARMW
-1032 NPGDLVTNIMLD
+1032 NPADLVTNIMLD
-1044 SFVED
+1044 AFVED

-1057 VTLGYTLP
+1057 VTIGYTLP
-1065 KSISSK
+1065 KNITKK

-1082 VSNLFILTKYSGY
+1082 ASNLFILTNYSGY

-1108 MDYNRYPRARQFSF
+1108 MDYNRYPRARTFSC